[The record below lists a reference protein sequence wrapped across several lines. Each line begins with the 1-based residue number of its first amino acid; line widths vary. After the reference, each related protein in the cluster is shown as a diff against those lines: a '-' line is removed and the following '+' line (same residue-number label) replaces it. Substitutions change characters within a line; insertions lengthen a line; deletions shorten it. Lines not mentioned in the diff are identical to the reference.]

1 MHPPDR
7 PSPLVARL
15 LAELVRGSG
24 PPPTSRSSPSSALR
38 AAASADPMG
47 TLASTVAAAT
57 LAFYLAERGK
67 NPKVR
72 RLSDALVFVSTSL
85 SVGYS
90 DIFARTTGGKAIASL
105 LMTVGPAL
113 SARALE
119 EPGKDA
125 RDEDEARALR
135 GDLRALVSRLDG
147 LTRALGT
154 SPEGGLTPGTGPRD
168 P

>member
-1 MHPPDR
+1 MHPKDL
-7 PSPLVARL
+7 PSPLLARL

-24 PPPTSRSSPSSALR
+24 PPLTSPSSALR
-38 AAASADPMG
+38 AAASADPIG

-57 LAFYLAERGK
+57 LAFYVAERGK

-105 LMTVGPAL
+105 LMTLGPAL
-113 SARALE
+113 SARALD
-119 EPGKDA
+119 EPDKSA
-125 RDEDEARALR
+125 HDEDEARALR
-135 GDLRALVSRLDG
+135 GDLRALVSRLDA
-147 LTRALGT
+147 LTKALGT
-154 SPEGGLTPGTGPRD
+154 SPARDLTPATGPRD

>member
-1 MHPPDR
+1 MHSTDR
-7 PSPLVARL
+7 SGGLAAAL
-15 LAELVRGSG
+15 LTELVKGTTGRA
-24 PPPTSRSSPSSALR
+24 PAPNAASALR
-38 AAASADPMG
+38 AAADADPMG

-57 LAFYLAERGK
+57 LAFYLAERGT

-72 RLSDALVFVSTSL
+72 RISDALVFVSTSL

-105 LMTVGPAL
+105 LMTFGPAL
-113 SARALE
+113 SARALD

-125 RDEDEARALR
+125 RDEAESRALR
-135 GDLRALVSRLDG
+135 GDLRALVARLDS
-147 LTRALGT
+147 LAKALGA
-154 SPEGGLTPGTGPRD
+154 SANVGLTPERGPRD

>member
-1 MHPPDR
+1 MRPQDR
-7 PSPLVARL
+7 PSPPLARL

-24 PPPTSRSSPSSALR
+24 PPLTSASSALR

-57 LAFYLAERGK
+57 LAFYVAERGK

-72 RLSDALVFVSTSL
+72 GLSDALVFVSTSL

-105 LMTVGPAL
+105 LMTLGPAL

-119 EPGKDA
+119 EPGKGA
-125 RDEDEARALR
+125 HDEDEARALR
-135 GDLRALVSRLDG
+135 GDLRALVSRLDA
-147 LTRALGT
+147 LTKALGA
-154 SPEGGLTPGTGPRD
+154 SPTRDLTPAPGPRD